1 MIMKN
6 TVTVLFT
13 ILALFCFS
21 GYAAAESLA
30 YQVTFET
37 LDCNGDSGFA
47 TVGVDQ
53 IYKIQPAGCAGAD
66 GTSLKQLLVH
76 DGSGSYN
83 VYTISQ
89 EESEN
94 INREIKAYMAARRG
108 ILERSEAII
117 VKP

>member
-1 MIMKN
+1 MKN
-6 TVTVLFT
+6 LLTVLFI

-21 GYAAAESLA
+21 GNATAESSA

-53 IYKIQPAGCAGAD
+53 IYKIQAAGCAGPD
-66 GTSLKQLLVH
+66 GTTLKQLLVH

-83 VYTISQ
+83 AYIISQ

-94 INREIKAYMAARRG
+94 INKEIKAYMAARRG

>member
-1 MIMKN
+1 MKN
-6 TVTVLFT
+6 LLTVVFIVLT
-13 ILALFCFS
+13 LFCFS
-21 GYAAAESLA
+21 GVATAESSA

-53 IYKIQPAGCAGAD
+53 IYKIQSAGCAGAD
-66 GTSLKQLLVH
+66 GVPLKQLLVH
-76 DGSGSYN
+76 DSSGSYT
-83 VYTISQ
+83 VFTLSQ

-94 INREIKAYMAARRG
+94 INKEIKAYMDARRG
-108 ILERSEAII
+108 ILERSDAII

>member
-1 MIMKN
+1 MKN
-6 TVTVLFT
+6 RVTVLSVVLIF
-13 ILALFCFS
+13 LFFA
-21 GYAAAESLA
+21 GYAAAESSA
-30 YQVTFET
+30 YQVTFAT
-37 LDCNGDSGFA
+37 LECNGDSGFA

-53 IYKIQPAGCAGAD
+53 IYRIQSAGCAGPD

-76 DGSGSYN
+76 DSYGSYN
-83 VYTISQ
+83 VYTLSQ

-108 ILERSEAII
+108 ILERSDAII